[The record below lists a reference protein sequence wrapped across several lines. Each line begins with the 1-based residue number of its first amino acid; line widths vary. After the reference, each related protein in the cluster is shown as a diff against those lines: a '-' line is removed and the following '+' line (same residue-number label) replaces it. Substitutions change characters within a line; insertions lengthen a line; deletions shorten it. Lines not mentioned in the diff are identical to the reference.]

1 MGELTSISIL
11 YPSQQTYIYTAQ
23 GEKHIYDLIGQTY
36 TAQQEKT
43 YTYSQAGQSFIFRN
57 TGQGFTQKQ

>member
-1 MGELTSISIL
+1 MGELTLISIL

-23 GEKHIYDLIGQTY
+23 EEKRIYDLIGQTY